1 MPHELHFI
9 AFAGT
14 QSRIGTTTQALQYAG
29 YLADCGE
36 KVCYV
41 EETSDGFPHCLLGL
55 YQYAVET
62 GDCITYAGIP
72 MYERK
77 PMQELLK
84 MDYEYFVLDMGSMK
98 QEQFLST
105 LFFDSRVKR
114 VIVAGAKPQEWIH
127 TKTARANVL
136 CRDAAYIISF
146 ASNEDIVGISS
157 SFANPP
163 LFAAWI
169 PDMFARDQEDLKA
182 GYGYLFS
189 EDRKKKKSVSESDTG
204 KHRKHSRSSRAGRTS

>member
-1 MPHELHFI
+1 M
-9 AFAGT
+9 
-14 QSRIGTTTQALQYAG
+14 
-29 YLADCGE
+29 
-36 KVCYV
+36 